1 MNTRTWFLRGAA
13 ILAVPVALVLVVLA
27 VGVLRTPAAIEAD
40 DARFHSAPLRQA
52 GLWVD
57 VDGLPAQVGIRL
69 VGADD
74 DLEYRRTLA
83 FFKRLRPGERA
94 QVSDPERENEW
105 AKLQFELTT
114 RSREESNPGRRS
126 ELQNLLGVLS
136 LARFLYSAPE
146 ERDEI
151 LRNALGSFRNA
162 VELDPENGDAKVNLE
177 LALRTFSGIL
187 TPSNQPTGG
196 AARGRLSG
204 QGASGGG
211 Y

>member
-1 MNTRTWFLRGAA
+1 MRAWFLRGAA
-13 ILAVPVALVLVVLA
+13 IFAVPVALALVFLA
-27 VGVLRTPAAIEAD
+27 FGVLRTPGAIEAD
-40 DARFHSAPLRQA
+40 DARFHSAPLRQT
-52 GLWVD
+52 GLWDD
-57 VDGLPAQVGIRL
+57 VDGLPAQAGTRL
-69 VGADD
+69 VGAED
-74 DLEYRRTLA
+74 DLAYRRTLA
-83 FFKRLRPGERA
+83 FFKRLRPGEVA

-105 AKLQFELTT
+105 AKLQFDLTT

-151 LRNALGSFRNA
+151 LKGALGSFRNA
-162 VELDPENGDAKVNLE
+162 VELDPGNEDAKVNLE

-187 TPSNQPTGG
+187 TPSNEPTGG